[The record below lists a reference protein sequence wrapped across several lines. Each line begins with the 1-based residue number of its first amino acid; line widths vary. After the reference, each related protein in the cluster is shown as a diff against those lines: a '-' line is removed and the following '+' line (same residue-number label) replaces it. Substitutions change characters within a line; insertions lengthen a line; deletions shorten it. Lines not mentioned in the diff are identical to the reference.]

1 MLKST
6 ILGESTGAEAPTE
19 DSAAVPTSS
28 FNFFDADDSA
38 EEIEIPAEEAREP
51 IACYKNKAYRRFQMG
66 PFDFKNHLLYIYTE
80 AENQA
85 FLDMHRELPLIER
98 NAIVAYNFKALSNL
112 ERPVTSL
119 AVRGITSS
127 TNIKDPKVL
136 G

>member
-1 MLKST
+1 MLKTT

-19 DSAAVPTSS
+19 DSTVVQSSS
-28 FNFFDADDSA
+28 FDFFADNESA
-38 EEIEIPAEEAREP
+38 EEIAIPAEEVRTP

-66 PFDFKNHLLYIYTE
+66 PFDFKNHLLYIYSE
-80 AENQA
+80 AENEA
-85 FLDMHRELPLIER
+85 FLTMHRELPPIER

-112 ERPVTSL
+112 ERPVNST